1 MVALGPD
8 VLPPPYFSPILLVH
22 RALAILLH
30 CPAIRLLTALLIIMA
45 LFSYQLRVFALSLG
59 LLPGLVPAAL
69 AQPAGAAMP
78 PMPEASPKWLLKS
91 GLRLTHLFYLPG
103 SRNWQLVLP
112 SSLGL
117 EYRLKPRLSLY
128 AQAEADVSAG
138 RGPRGRRGRA
148 MLPTASTSLG
158 VGTRYYFNQPAA
170 TSPARQPERWGNYLA
185 LEFNAEITQAA
196 QRGRRGRGQNAG
208 LATPAVFAFYG
219 AQHSGP
225 GRRLLYDV
233 NAGLG
238 IEAPAYASEPR
249 TFRPW
254 DMAAQVNLRVYVVN
268 HRRAAKSLLL
278 R

>member
-1 MVALGPD
+1 
-8 VLPPPYFSPILLVH
+8 
-22 RALAILLH
+22 
-30 CPAIRLLTALLIIMA
+30 MA
-45 LFSYQLRVFALSLG
+45 LFSYQLRVLALSLG
-59 LLPGLVPAAL
+59 LLPGPALTAL
-69 AQPAGAAMP
+69 AQPIGATAP
-78 PMPEASPKWLLKS
+78 PVAEASPKWLLKS
-91 GLRLTHLFYLPG
+91 GLRLTHLFYLPD

-117 EYRLKPRLSLY
+117 EYRLEPRFSLY

-138 RGPRGRRGRA
+138 RGTRGRRGRA
-148 MLPTASTSLG
+148 TLPAASTSLG
-158 VGTRYYFNQPAA
+158 VGARYYFNQPAA
-170 TSPARQPERWGNYLA
+170 AGPPHQAERWGNYLA
-185 LEFNAEITQAA
+185 LEFNAELAQGA
-196 QRGRRGRGQNAG
+196 QRGRRGRGPNAG

-249 TFRPW
+249 ASHPW
-254 DMAAQVNLRVYVVN
+254 DVVAQVNLRAYVVN
-268 HRRAAKSLLL
+268 QRRAAKSLLL